1 MIDRFDARPHNRAE
15 ENCGLRIGLL
25 YFRFRFSQTVP
36 EIRPTTNCL
45 LDIFTTA
52 KRNDA
57 ARRNALA
64 SRTDLPI
71 KWRQVI
77 AQIRRNLRLPLKS
90 GNLTSSRG
98 QEYYLRRPIKTFQF
112 DL

>member
-57 ARRNALA
+57 AAGMHLHQRLIYQLNGDKLLHRSAET
-64 SRTDLPI
+64 SVCR
-71 KWRQVI
+71 WRVEI
-77 AQIRRNLRLPLKS
+77 
-90 GNLTSSRG
+90 
-98 QEYYLRRPIKTFQF
+98 Y
-112 DL
+112 